1 MDVMRCVF
9 HLASTLP
16 DRFGRMMMDGHQLYS
31 LPGDAFLCSVPVE
44 QIPDPELAL
53 PRAGVWEEETI
64 GMQTLGLHLVSQD

>member
-1 MDVMRCVF
+1 
-9 HLASTLP
+9 
-16 DRFGRMMMDGHQLYS
+16 MMMDGHQLYS